1 MAGDTLTPAGVGIL
15 LSPAVDRDHGRRIDE
30 MAAQSGIPALRITA
44 PADAD
49 ELAAIDVA
57 FFSRDLYQGS
67 SLRRPAGPASTFFAI
82 ADAAPSLCWLR
93 VVESF
98 LARLGPWLRKHKARA
113 SSFQTTCRP

>member
-1 MAGDTLTPAGVGIL
+1 MAGDTLKPAGVGIL
-15 LSPAVDRDHGRRIDE
+15 LSPAVDRDHGSVST

-82 ADAAPSLCWLR
+82 ADAAPSLRWLR